1 MQYVM
6 LDLHCVFFVNYVLHS
21 QSGDDPQEDLRQACL
36 HAKYE
41 NIYFKTSNY
50 IFDIP

>member
-1 MQYVM
+1 M

-21 QSGDDPQEDLRQACL
+21 QNGDDPQEDLKQAWL
-36 HAKYE
+36 QAKYE
-41 NIYFKTSNY
+41 KNILKHLF

>member
-1 MQYVM
+1 M